1 MVTKLKP
8 YNPSAGD
15 LEADWHVLDAR
26 GQILGRLATQAAT
39 LLMGKHRPN
48 YVPHMISGDFVI
60 ITNAAEVATSGNK
73 AEQIVYK
80 RHSQKPGNLK
90 EIPFRRV
97 QETFPERIIEH
108 AVRGMLPKNKLGE
121 RMIRRLKVYAGEEH
135 PHASQIAWTEKRPER
150 DAIAAAKAEEI
161 ARDRAASRELAAAK
175 KDIAETAAAK
185 APKAEAAAATEA
197 PAKKKPSARATA
209 TKKATAAKKPAAKA
223 AAKPAAKKPVAK
235 KTSTT
240 RKAKSSE

>member
-8 YNPSAGD
+8 YNPSVSD

-26 GQILGRLATQAAT
+26 GQILGRLATQAAM
-39 LLMGKHRPN
+39 LLMGKHRPE
-48 YVPHMISGDFVI
+48 YVPHMLSGDFVV

-73 AEQIVYK
+73 ADHITYM

-97 QETFPERIIEH
+97 QEAFPERIIEH

-135 PHASQIAWTEKRPER
+135 PHASQLAWTAQRPER
-150 DAIAAAKAEEI
+150 EAAEAAKAEEA
-161 ARDRAASRELAAAK
+161 ARSRAASKTRAAAK
-175 KDIAETAAAK
+175 KEIAESATAK
-185 APKAEAAAATEA
+185 AEVSTTEKA
-197 PAKKKPSARATA
+197 PAKKPSARATA
-209 TKKATAAKKPAAKA
+209 AKKPAKKA
-223 AAKPAAKKPVAK
+223 AAKPAAKKPAAKKPAAK

-240 RKAKSSE
+240 SKAKTSE

>member
-8 YNPSAGD
+8 YNPSAND

-26 GQILGRLATQAAT
+26 GQILGRLATQAAM
-39 LLMGKHRPN
+39 LLMGKHRPG
-48 YVPHMISGDFVI
+48 YVPHMLSGDFVV

-73 AEQIVYK
+73 ADQITFK

-108 AVRGMLPKNKLGE
+108 AVRGMLPRNKLGE

-135 PHASQIAWTEKRPER
+135 PHASQIAWTALRPER
-150 DAIAAAKAEEI
+150 EAAAAAKAEET
-161 ARDRAASRELAAAK
+161 ARERAANKERATAK
-175 KDIAETAAAK
+175 KEIAASAAAK
-185 APKAEAAAATEA
+185 APKAEA
-197 PAKKKPSARATA
+197 PAKKPAARSA
-209 TKKATAAKKPAAKA
+209 AAKKPAAKT
-223 AAKPAAKKPVAK
+223 AAKPAAKKPAAS

-240 RKAKSSE
+240 RKAKASE